1 VECDARIPRSRRPI
15 AVEDDQTCDESSY
28 SVSSMVPPGVLA
40 LSDSEKAE
48 ALADNL
54 EAQFQPVTD
63 PAVAEAIEMV
73 DVTLRSSVMAPA
85 SEPKL
90 TNREEVQDAIR
101 GLKISKAPGP
111 NVIPE
116 QGLEGSPTAS
126 GIPPGPVFQRDPTH
140 PSLPYSVEAR
150 SYDLYT

>member
-1 VECDARIPRSRRPI
+1 MMRVPTPSLPWFRRR
-15 AVEDDQTCDESSY
+15 Y
-28 SVSSMVPPGVLA
+28 S
-40 LSDSEKAE
+40 LSQILRKPKP
-48 ALADNL
+48 LPTIWRL
-54 EAQFQPVTD
+54 FQPVTN
-63 PAVAEAIEMV
+63 PAVAEAIEMF
-73 DVTLRSSVMAPA
+73 DVKLRSSVMAPA
-85 SEPKL
+85 SESKL

-126 GIPPGPVFQRDPTH
+126 GIPPGPVFQRDPPH